1 MSLETNFNLSPY
13 FDDFESSAKL
23 KNYHRVLFKPSLA
36 VQTRELNQLQTILQ
50 NQIERFG
57 DNIYEEGTIIDGCS
71 FQYDANVAFI
81 KLRDNDSG
89 GNTVSVSAFA
99 NSIIQGATTGVRA
112 KVISVA
118 SGAEATAPDF
128 NTFLVKYIDSGT
140 AKTNK
145 TFGLNEE
152 LVFLPADGGAGQRA
166 NTIAA
171 GAFGFGSIFN
181 VSGGTIYSKGHFIN
195 VAPQTLILEKYSTK
209 PSYKVGFKVLE
220 SIATSG
226 TDTTLLDNAAGSYNA
241 SAPGADRLVLTP
253 TLTKKELITSANVAT
268 ANTESFF
275 SIFEVQDGNIR
286 IVRDDTVF
294 NSIGRE
300 LAKRTYEESG
310 NYQLKQI
317 NTHVKEHLNNGSNF
331 GRFTAGEGGDKN
343 KLAIGIEPG
352 VAYVMGYRNETLTTE
367 FIETDKATDTKHETG
382 INVSTNFGNYVIV
395 NEVVGIWDPTV
406 VQSISL
412 RDTVGRAVTSGSVAL
427 GAGAAPG
434 SEIGTAK
441 IRGFQYESG
450 TMGQKNG
457 TYRMYLFDI
466 NMTVSEKSFSDV
478 RCLFVNNPGGPN
490 SFADPVLETVVI
502 GTTGGGSTASTVTK
516 AVLKE
521 PDFNRN
527 VYSLGVQATKQLTT
541 NAGAVNAFYEFR
553 DKATISFNTSGV
565 GSLAISGVHAGG
577 TEEFPYGVG
586 ALNDTQKREFI
597 AVAGATAQTAS
608 VPGLVKQVFGAV
620 ANTAMANTLVGNSTT
635 FLTNFQVGD
644 YISVSN
650 TSGQGSVTTRIVD
663 IASDTV
669 MTTNP
674 AIATVDD
681 ATFHC
686 LAADNGAGTA
696 EVHKIFPTGYIFDL
710 TANGTDGTERSVT
723 ISGSALASVDL
734 KENFANSTNIT
745 VFFNNKRETA
755 VGAAKAVRK
764 NRFIRLDLSTHSAG
778 IGGPYGLGVADVFN
792 LRKVY
797 IGETYSTNNRDV
809 TSEFRII
816 RNADDNIYNHSL
828 LTKKEGSS
836 LSLSTAD
843 KLVVEIDYFEHDR
856 SGGIGFFSVD
866 SYSIDPDESTENAT
880 TIATPQIPR
889 FVSRT
894 SKRVYDLRDSLDFR
908 PRVTSASNTN
918 LTTVADSAINPAQ
931 STTVDVDA
939 SGSYVPVPD
948 KTFQSDVI
956 HYLPRID
963 RVVIGKDG
971 KKKVVKGIP
980 SDKPFPPIEPAESM
994 SLSLLNIPPFPSLSL
1009 ENAYNFIDPQ
1019 TEGTRVDLAVKVK
1032 PYYHRRYTMEDI
1044 SDITTRVD
1052 RLEYYTALN
1061 VLEKA
1066 ARDLAIPDENGLD
1079 RFKNGIFVDAFFGH
1093 NNADLTDPSYFS
1105 SIDKVK
1111 GELRPRFDSQNIDIS
1126 YNSTLSTG
1134 VTNQGKQVRLDVTAN
1149 TDSYQNGDI
1158 VYLGSSLGSA
1168 TARGTVRTVVANSTI
1183 VRLYLHDSS
1192 GTFTTSATLKVDGAS
1207 DTATIS
1213 TVQNPTPGD
1222 LVTLPYTHN
1231 IHIDQPWAS
1240 RTINPVGELSFN
1252 WVGNLDL
1259 FPEADH
1265 WVDTT
1270 TQPDVQWD
1278 LDLASNWSNLKDAWG
1293 TQWNEWSNDGDARTN
1308 REVRGIAR
1316 LQFTGEREGTFAV
1329 GGSAHGAIDDVL
1341 IETQQDQVRTGTR
1354 LNVDTFSRT
1363 QKSGPFLT
1371 RTDIVPFMRSRLIQ
1385 FRGTGMKPN
1394 TRVFPYFDDILVN
1407 DFVAPTTKEFANTAG
1422 LGGALETNANGDVFG
1437 VFLLPNNNRLKFRQ
1451 GERPFKLVD
1460 IANTATQTGT
1470 ETTSAVTNY
1479 TSLGLASSQ
1488 RGITF
1493 NTREARVSH
1502 DTVRERRTVTST
1514 FEGLQAHQ
1522 DPVAQTFRVGDFEFQ
1537 NLDFADGP
1545 FGTGADGFFISAI
1558 DLYFQQK
1565 SSTSGIAIEIREVVN
1580 GQITAIRVP
1589 FGYKRV
1595 DPDDV
1600 NISATGNAPTPF
1612 YFDQPVYLRGDKEY
1626 AFVVKPDGSNPDYR
1640 LWIAQLGDTDTN
1652 FGAIIDQQPAV
1663 GMLFTSANDRT
1674 YTPRQNQ
1681 DIQFTIWRANFDNSS
1696 PGTIVYTNDDDEYLN
1711 ATQFSGTRFNIGEK
1725 IRGEAVIVMTSNAET
1740 IAVNDTVTIGSNTGK
1755 VRKLVTSTDTPTIK
1769 VDMKG
1774 SITNGSTVTFANG
1787 AGTFTGVVNTFTANT
1802 ATGFVQYFNAAR
1814 NEIVANNSSGNF
1826 TSNTT
1831 ISDGFY
1837 RGQVSNAF
1845 AQVYSLKNY
1854 KYDVLVPKLS
1864 YAKYVDTD
1872 VVWTA
1877 NTTAN
1882 NYVLSQTQT
1891 SIEAF
1896 ENNDFVSGEKIIAS
1910 RTNEINNTGGA
1921 KTFRLSGTLSSGSN
1935 RLSPVVD
1942 IGRTKSVIPVHNI
1955 INNDNTGEFGNF
1967 GNAQAR
1973 YITKKIVLAD
1983 GQEAEDIKV
1992 VLSAYKPVGTDID
2005 VYARIQN
2012 AEDPDDFRDKHYTK
2026 LDQTSAANTVSSI
2039 VNKEN
2044 FVELEYGFPSSNT
2057 TSLGAF
2063 NFSGNNNVVRYF
2075 NSANAHFDTYK
2086 YFSLKV
2092 VLRTSTGSHVVPRV
2106 KDLRAIALQI

>member
-13 FDDFESSAKL
+13 FDDFETSAKL

-89 GNTVSVSAFA
+89 GNTVTVSAFA
-99 NSIIQGATTGVRA
+99 NSIVQGATTGVRA

-118 SGAEATAPDF
+118 SGAEATAPNF

-181 VSGGTIYSKGHFIN
+181 VGGGTIYSKGHFIN
-195 VAPQTLILEKYSTK
+195 VAPQTLVLEKYSTK
-209 PSYKVGFKVLE
+209 PSYKVGFKILE

-226 TDTTLLDNAAGSYNA
+226 TDTTLLDNAAGSFNA

-253 TLTKKELITSANVAT
+253 TLTKKTLITSANVAT

-275 SIFEVQDGNIR
+275 SIFEVQDGKIR

-317 NTHVKEHLNNGSNF
+317 NTHVKEHLNTGTNF
-331 GRFTAGEGGDKN
+331 GRFTAGEGGDKD

-367 FIETDKATDTKHETG
+367 FIETDKATDTKHEAG
-382 INVSTNFGNYVIV
+382 VNVTTNFGNYVLV
-395 NEVVGIWDPTV
+395 NEFVGPWDPTTT
-406 VQSISL
+406 QSISL
-412 RDTVGRAVTSGSVAL
+412 RDTAATATTSSSVAL

-441 IRGFQYESG
+441 VRGVQYESG

-457 TYRMYLFDI
+457 TFRVYLFDI
-466 NMTVSEKSFSDV
+466 NMTASEKSFGDV
-478 RCLFVNNPGGPN
+478 RSLYVNNASGPD
-490 SFADPVLETVVI
+490 SFADPILETVVI
-502 GTTGGGSTASTVTK
+502 GTTGGGSTASTITK

-541 NAGAVNAFYEFR
+541 NTGTVNAFYEFR

-608 VPGLVKQVFGAV
+608 IPGLVKQVFGSI
-620 ANTAMANTLVGNSTT
+620 ANTQMANTLVGNSTT
-635 FLTNFQVGD
+635 FLTNLKVGD

-650 TSGQGSVTTRIVD
+650 TGGTGSVTTRIVD
-663 IASDTV
+663 IQSDTV
-669 MTTNP
+669 LTTNP
-674 AIATVDD
+674 AIGDVASG
-681 ATFHC
+681 FHC
-686 LAADNGAGTA
+686 LAASAGAGTA
-696 EVHKIFPTGYIFDL
+696 RVHKIFPTGYVFDL
-710 TANGTDGTERSVT
+710 TANGTSGTERTVT
-723 ISGSALASVDL
+723 VSGSALASIDL
-734 KENFANSTNIT
+734 KENLANSTNIT
-745 VFFNNKRETA
+745 VFFNNKRESA

-764 NRFIRLDLSTHSAG
+764 NRFIRLNLSSHSAG
-778 IGGPYGLGVADVFN
+778 VNGPYGLGVADVFN

-797 IGETYSTNNRDV
+797 IGSTYSTNNRDV
-809 TSEFRII
+809 TSDFRII
-816 RNADDNIYNHSL
+816 RNADDNLYKHSL

-836 LSLSTAD
+836 LTLTTAD
-843 KLVVEIDYFEHDR
+843 RLVVEIDYFEHDR

-866 SYSIDPDESTENAT
+866 SYSVDPNESTANT
-880 TIATPQIPR
+880 TAIATPQIPR

-908 PRVTSASNTN
+908 PRVTSAANTN
-918 LTTVADSAINPAQ
+918 VSTVAGSAVNPAL

-956 HYLPRID
+956 HYLPRVD
-963 RVVIGKDG
+963 RVVMGKDG

-980 SDKPFPPIEPAESM
+980 SDKPFPPVEPAESM

-1032 PYYHRRYTMEDI
+1032 PYFHRRYTMEDI

-1111 GELRPRFDSQNIDIS
+1111 GELRPKFESQNIDIS

-1134 VTNQGKQVRLDVTAN
+1134 VTNKGKQVRLDVTSN
-1149 TDSYQNGDI
+1149 TNSYQNGDV
-1158 VYLGSSLGSA
+1158 VYLGTSLGSA
-1168 TARGTVRTVVANSTI
+1168 TAQGTVRSVVSNSSV
-1183 VRLYLHDSS
+1183 VRLYLHNSS
-1192 GTFTTSATLKVDGAS
+1192 GTFTTSATLKKDGSS
-1207 DTATIS
+1207 DTSTTS
-1213 TVQNPTPGD
+1213 TVQNPTPGA

-1240 RTINPVGELSFN
+1240 KTINPVGELSFN

-1278 LDLASNWSNLKDAWG
+1278 LDLASNWSNLKDAWD
-1293 TQWNEWSNDGDARTN
+1293 TNWNEWNNDGQAREN
-1308 REVRGIAR
+1308 REVHGVAFVRGG
-1316 LQFTGEREGTFAV
+1316 TGSLENFEGRPGT
-1329 GGSAHGAIDDVL
+1329 HGAIDDVTV
-1341 IETQQDQVRTGTR
+1341 ITTQDQVRTGTR

-1363 QKSGPFLT
+1363 QKSGPFIT
-1371 RTDIVPFMRSRLIQ
+1371 RTDIVPFMRSRSVQ

-1394 TRVFPYFDDILVN
+1394 TRVFPYFDNILVN
-1407 DFVAPTTKEFANTAG
+1407 DFVAPTTKEFANTG
-1422 LGGALETNANGDVFG
+1422 VLGAALETNANGDVFG
-1437 VFLLPNNNRLKFRQ
+1437 VFIIPNNEQLKFRQ

-1470 ETTSAVTNY
+1470 ETTSATTNY

-1493 NTREARVSH
+1493 NTREARVSV
-1502 DTVRERRTVTST
+1502 DTVTERRTVTSK
-1514 FEGLQAHQ
+1514 FEGIQAHK
-1522 DPVAQTFRVGDFEFQ
+1522 DPVAQTFRVGDFEFE
-1537 NLDFADGP
+1537 NLDFADNG
-1545 FGTGADGFFISAI
+1545 FGSGADGFFISAI
-1558 DLYFQQK
+1558 DLYFQEK
-1565 SSTSGIAIEIREVVN
+1565 SSTSGIALEIREVVN

-1589 FGYKRV
+1589 FGYKRI
-1595 DPDDV
+1595 DPADV
-1600 NISATGNAPTPF
+1600 NISDTANAPTPF

-1640 LWIAQLGDTDTN
+1640 LWISELGGTDVTTN
-1652 FGAIIDQQPAV
+1652 ALIDQQPAV

-1696 PGTIVYTNDDDEYLN
+1696 TGTIVYTNDDDEYLN
-1711 ATQFSGTRFNIGEK
+1711 AAQFSSTRFNIGEK
-1725 IRGEAVIVMTSNAET
+1725 IRGEAVILMTSNAET

-1755 VRKLVTSTDTPTIK
+1755 VRKLVTSTGTPTIK

-1787 AGTFTGVVNTFTANT
+1787 AGTFTGVVNTFTANA
-1802 ATGFVQYFNAAR
+1802 ATGFVQYFNAGR
-1814 NEIVANNSSGNF
+1814 NEIVANNSSGSF

-1831 ISDGFY
+1831 INDGFY
-1837 RGQVSNAF
+1837 RGQVSNAS
-1845 AQVYSLKNY
+1845 AQVYSLKNF
-1854 KYDVLVPKLS
+1854 KYDVLVPKIS
-1864 YAKYVDTD
+1864 FAKYVDTD
-1872 VVWTA
+1872 IVFTA

-1882 NYVLSQTQT
+1882 NYALSQTQT
-1891 SIEAF
+1891 SIEPF
-1896 ENNDFVSGEKIIAS
+1896 ENNDFVTGEKIIAS
-1910 RTNEINNTGGA
+1910 RTNEVNNTGSA

-1992 VLSAYKPVGTDID
+1992 VLSAYKPVGTNID

-2057 TSLGAF
+2057 TSLSAF

-2086 YFSLKV
+2086 YFSLKI
-2092 VLRTSTGSHVVPRV
+2092 VLRTSTGSHVIPRV